1 MRCTVLSMFACLA
14 VVPLRA
20 HHGPVGAPAFYD
32 TDELVVLEGELT
44 EVYWRNP
51 HVRFGL
57 KVVDETGGEAFWE
70 LETGVPSQMESG
82 GFTAD
87 MFPVGGQ
94 VKAAGFVSRHR
105 DDFLGLRNLLLPNG
119 LEYAGG
125 RGELIWSDRRLE
137 PRSAAYR
144 ERRADRPE
152 AEADSIFGVWGMG
165 LRPSEWMARQDYDH
179 VLSEAG
185 RTAKEAFRPIDH
197 PILQCVPRGMPE
209 RMLPGSM
216 EFVDEGDRIVIR
228 HFWWGGDRIIH
239 LDRNAPPEGTP
250 HSHLGYS
257 VGRWEGDNVLVVD
270 TTLVNYPYFDREGTP
285 QTDQTA
291 FEERF
296 TVMLTEGEEPARLDY
311 RLTATDPVMYDE
323 PLVIDTAFTWS
334 PRGSIETSSCELWER
349 SEQTERSGHGERPEQ
364 GD

>member
-1 MRCTVLSMFACLA
+1 MRRALPILLACLA
-14 VVPLRA
+14 ATQLRA

-32 TDELVVLEGELT
+32 TDELVVLEGTLT
-44 EVYWRNP
+44 EVFWRNP

-57 KVVDETGGEAFWE
+57 KVVDESGEEAFWE

-87 MFPVGGQ
+87 LFPVGAQ

-105 DDFLGLRNLLLPNG
+105 SDFLGLRNMLLPNG
-119 LEYAGG
+119 MEYAGG
-125 RGELIWSDRRLE
+125 RGELIWSDQRLVPE
-137 PRSAAYR
+137 NVPDR
-144 ERRADRPE
+144 ERRADRPATE
-152 AEADSIFGVWGMG
+152 AESIFGIWGMG
-165 LRPSEWMARQDYDH
+165 LRPSEWMAEQDYDH

-185 RTAKEAFRPIDH
+185 RAAKDAFRPIDH

-216 EFVDEGDRIVIR
+216 EFVDEGERIVMR
-228 HFWWGGDRIIH
+228 HFWWGGDRVIH
-239 LDRNAPPEGTP
+239 LDRDAPPEGTP

-257 VGRWEGDNVLVVD
+257 VGRWESDNALVVD

-285 QTDQTA
+285 QTDQVE

-296 TVMLTEGEEPARLDY
+296 TVMLAVGEEPARLDY
-311 RLTATDPVMYDE
+311 RLTATDPVMFDE
-323 PLVIDTAFTWS
+323 PLVIETAFNWAA
-334 PRGSIETSSCELWER
+334 RGNIETSSCEMWER
-349 SEQTERSGHGERPEQ
+349 SEQ

>member
-1 MRCTVLSMFACLA
+1 MDRRIITLA
-14 VVPLRA
+14 VFLTAVTAVRLWA

-32 TDELVVLEGELT
+32 TDQLVILEGELT
-44 EVYWRNP
+44 EVFWRNP

-57 KVVDETGGEAFWE
+57 KVVDESGEEAFWE
-70 LETGVPSQMESG
+70 LETGVPSQLESG

-125 RGELIWSDRRLE
+125 RGELIWSERRLE
-137 PRSAAYR
+137 PEEALYR

-152 AEADSIFGVWGMG
+152 VEADGIFGIWGMG

-185 RTAKEAFRPIDH
+185 RAAKDAFRPIDH

-216 EFVDEGDRIVIR
+216 EFVDDGNRIVIR

-239 LDRNAPPEGTP
+239 LDRNAPPEGTL

-257 VGRWEGDNVLVVD
+257 VGRWEGNNVLVVD

-285 QTDQTA
+285 QSDRVA

-296 TVMLTEGEEPARLDY
+296 TVILAEGDEPARLDY
-311 RLTATDPVMYDE
+311 RLTATDPVMFAE
-323 PLVIDTAFTWS
+323 PLVVETSFNWAA
-334 PRGSIETSSCELWER
+334 RNNIETSSCEMWER
-349 SEQTERSGHGERPEQ
+349 SGE
-364 GD
+364 DD

>member
-1 MRCTVLSMFACLA
+1 MDRRVYAIAGIL
-14 VVPLRA
+14 PLLTAHASWA

-32 TDELVVLEGELT
+32 TDELVILEGELT
-44 EVYWRNP
+44 EVFWRNP

-57 KVVDETGGEAFWE
+57 AVIDESGEETFWE
-70 LETGVPSQMESG
+70 LETGVPSQLENG
-82 GFTAD
+82 GFTAE
-87 MFPVGGQ
+87 MFPAGSQ
-94 VKAAGFVSRHR
+94 IKAAGFVSRHR
-105 DDFLGLRNLLLPNG
+105 DDFLGLQNMLLPNG

-125 RGELIWSDRRLE
+125 RRALLWATERLE
-137 PRSAAYR
+137 PEDAPQRERSAYGA
-144 ERRADRPE
+144 A

-165 LRPSEWMARQDYDH
+165 LLPSEWMADQDYDH
-179 VLSEAG
+179 VLSDAG
-185 RTAKEAFRPIDH
+185 RDAKDAFDPINH
-197 PILQCVPRGMPE
+197 PILDCVPRGMPE

-239 LDRNAPPEGTP
+239 MDRDSPPEGTP

-257 VGRWEGDNVLVVD
+257 IGRWESDDVLVID

-285 QTDQTA
+285 QSNQVE

-296 TVMLTEGEEPARLDY
+296 TVILAEGEEPARLGY

-323 PLVIDTAFTWS
+323 PLVIETAFNWS
-334 PRGSIETSSCELWER
+334 PRGNIETSSCELWER
-349 SEQTERSGHGERPEQ
+349 SEQ

>member
-1 MRCTVLSMFACLA
+1 MM
-14 VVPLRA
+14 LRSTFSLCVMITASTQVGA

-32 TDELVVLEGELT
+32 TDQLVVLEGELT
-44 EVYWRNP
+44 EVFWRNP

-57 KVVDETGGEAFWE
+57 KVVDESGSEAFWE
-70 LETGVPSQMESG
+70 LETGVPSQLESG
-82 GFTAD
+82 GFSAE
-87 MFPVGGQ
+87 MFPVGGR
-94 VKAAGFVSRHR
+94 VRAAGFVSRHR
-105 DDFLGLRNLLLPNG
+105 SDFLGLRNMLLPNG

-137 PRSAAYR
+137 PANAPDR
-144 ERRADRPE
+144 ERRDARPQ
-152 AEADSIFGVWGMG
+152 AEADGIFGVWGMS
-165 LRPSEWMARQDYDH
+165 LRPSQWMDRQDYDH

-185 RTAKEAFRPIDH
+185 RAAKDAFRSIDH

-239 LDRNAPPEGTP
+239 LDRDAPPDGTP

-257 VGRWEGDNVLVVD
+257 VGRWESEHVLVVN

-285 QTDQTA
+285 QTDQVA

-296 TVMLTEGEEPARLDY
+296 TVMLAVGGEPARLGY

-323 PLVIDTAFTWS
+323 PLVIDAAFDWS
-334 PRGSIETSSCELWER
+334 PRGSIVTSSCELWER
-349 SEQTERSGHGERPEQ
+349 SEQ